1 MGSSRG
7 FGIAR
12 SLRFL
17 RPGHRVRHW
26 HVTFLVA
33 VLVLA
38 LSPLACTTRS
48 AGPGTIFFASRRYGG
63 WDILTMTGDG
73 ANESRPSTALRL
85 PLSFWATCG
94 VSVRARRAVINCRL
108 AYPLFAAS

>member
-73 ANESRPSTALRL
+73 ANESRPSPALRL
-85 PLSFWATCG
+85 PHSFWAPCG
-94 VSVRARRAVINCRL
+94 VPLLSLRAAMNSRL
-108 AYPLFAAS
+108 S